1 MLEAPKETEKK
12 PANDFTV
19 RLAEMI
25 SQPGSVKIY
34 DERKCNK
41 SNVVLWES

>member
-1 MLEAPKETEKK
+1 MAQETEKK
-12 PANDFTV
+12 QVNDFTV